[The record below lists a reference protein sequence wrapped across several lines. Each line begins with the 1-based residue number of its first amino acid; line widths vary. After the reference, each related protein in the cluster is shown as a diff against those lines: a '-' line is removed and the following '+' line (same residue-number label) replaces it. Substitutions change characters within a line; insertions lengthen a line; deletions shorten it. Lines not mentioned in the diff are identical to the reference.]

1 MAEHVA
7 DHSTYDDSELNG
19 FLSVVEVATQLDL
32 MAQRLRAAEKP
43 MANALVD
50 AAIEMAGAQW
60 GTITL
65 QDGTDFKS
73 LVVSDEFSL
82 KLDLLQYAV
91 GSGPCLD
98 AIRHDTAFMV
108 PDLDRDDRWP
118 EYTAAARSMGVR
130 SIFAQPLHLMDE
142 ERTIASLNLY
152 SDVEDAF
159 RDRESSGEAAVISTF
174 AAMGTSIALSQS
186 RAEQLENALRTN
198 REIAMAMGVL
208 MGRHSISR
216 DAALNLMRLTSQNMN
231 LKMSAIADQIITTGE
246 LPMARVR
253 RRGAGATSP
262 TRPAATE
269 R

>member
-1 MAEHVA
+1 MAEQIA
-7 DHSTYDDSELNG
+7 DHSAFDDSELNG
-19 FLSVVEVATQLDL
+19 FLSLVEVATQLDIL
-32 MAQRLRAAEKP
+32 AQRLRAAEKP

-65 QDGTDFKS
+65 QDGDEFTS
-73 LVVSDEFSL
+73 LVVSDDFSH

-98 AIRHDTAFMV
+98 AIRHNTAFMV
-108 PDLDRDDRWP
+108 PDVREDTRWP
-118 EYTAAARSMGVR
+118 EYSAGAASLGVR
-130 SIFAQPLHLMDE
+130 SIFAEPLHLLDE
-142 ERTIASLNLY
+142 DRTIASLNLY
-152 SDVEDAF
+152 SDITDAF
-159 RDRESSGEAAVISTF
+159 RDRESSGEAAVVSTF

-186 RAEQLENALRTN
+186 KAEQLENALRTN

-216 DAALNLMRLTSQNMN
+216 EAALNLMRLASQHTN
-231 LKMSAIADQIITTGE
+231 LKMSAIADEVITTGE

-262 TRPAATE
+262 TPPTATA